1 MLNKEQVIEI
11 IKNSKSSYPQILKAH
26 HKETYDV
33 INKFYEDGRFS
44 EKVYRW
50 LNSDEIVGRC
60 KECDSI
66 TKFMDIDNGYREFCS
81 AKCANQS
88 SASVRSIT
96 LKETNNRKHYE
107 YYEKINCVVCG
118 KEFEALKYREQKC
131 CSGKCSGIYV
141 SNIPNRMKKIKATK
155 LERHGNEMYVNPD
168 KARETCLKKYGV
180 DNVFKF
186 REMKDKI
193 KIMNLKTYGV
203 DWTFQ
208 SPIIKEKIKMTN
220 LERYGVENPAQSS
233 EIQERVKSTFNEHYG
248 VDNVFKHKETMNDI
262 YKSNILKYGS
272 KIPVNGP
279 TLKSQMLKTF
289 RKTIFSSI
297 ISRLNEKCGDVI
309 PLFTIDEYINTYR
322 DNKYRF
328 KCNKCNVE
336 FEDNID
342 GGHLPRC
349 LICNPFIAGFS
360 LDEREISDYVK
371 SIVGDVNVIE
381 NDRSIL
387 GGLELDIYVPTKNV
401 AIEYNGLY
409 WHSEHSGNKPKKYH
423 KNKTELCEAKG
434 IRLIQIFEDEWQQ
447 KKDIVKSKI
456 KHILQD
462 NLKEVAIYARK
473 CIIKP
478 IDDCKQLMTENHIQG
493 NCPASIKLGAFYNDK
508 LVAAM
513 TFGNRRVA
521 MGKKT
526 SAVGEYELLRFAT
539 TKRVVGIASKLMSYF
554 IKNYT
559 PNKITTYADRRW
571 SVGKLYENI
580 GFTLVSKTE
589 PNYYYF
595 KVGETRRWH
604 RFNFRKDQLPKRLS
618 KFDINL
624 TEWENMQLNGY
635 DRIWDCGNMKF
646 EWNKKTC

>member
-1 MLNKEQVIEI
+1 MLTKEQVIEI

-26 HKETYDV
+26 HKETYEV
-33 INKFYEDGRFS
+33 INKFYTDGRFS

-50 LNSDEIVGRC
+50 LHSNEIVGRC
-60 KECDSI
+60 KECNLP
-66 TKFMDIDNGYREFCS
+66 TKFLDIDNGYRLYCS
-81 AKCANQS
+81 TKCSNKGTAPDRSKTLIETNKEKHYDYYDKIKCA
-88 SASVRSIT
+88 
-96 LKETNNRKHYE
+96 
-107 YYEKINCVVCG
+107 VCG

-131 CSGKCSGIYV
+131 CSGKCCGIYV
-141 SNIPNRMKKIKATK
+141 ANSPNRMEKIKATK
-155 LERHGNEMYVNPD
+155 LERYGDEMYVNPD
-168 KARETCLKKYGV
+168 KARETCLKRYGV
-180 DNVFKF
+180 DNIFKSP
-186 REMKDKI
+186 EIKDKI
-193 KIMNLKTYGV
+193 KNMNLKTYGV
-203 DWTFQ
+203 EWTFQ
-208 SPIIKEKIKMTN
+208 SPVIKEKIKLTN

-233 EIQERVKSTFNEHYG
+233 EIKLKIKDIMNEKYG
-248 VDNVFKHKETMNDI
+248 VDNIFQHEETMNMI
-262 YKSNILKYGS
+262 YANNIINYGT
-272 KIPVNGP
+272 KIPVNCEE
-279 TLKSQMLKTF
+279 LQQQVIRKSYDKAYHRNVDRLSDTHEF
-289 RKTIFSSI
+289 LFSV
-297 ISRLNEKCGDVI
+297 E
-309 PLFTIDEYINTYR
+309 EYHGLEGMY
-322 DNKYRF
+322 KF
-328 KCNKCNVE
+328 KCKKCNTK
-336 FEDNID
+336 FEDHMD
-342 GGHLPRC
+342 GNGHPRC

-360 LDEREISDYVK
+360 LDEVELCDYVK
-371 SIVGDVNVIE
+371 LLVGDSNVVE

-387 GGLELDIYVPTKNV
+387 GGLELDIYVPSKMV

-409 WHSEHSGNKPKKYH
+409 WHSEHSGQKPKRYH
-423 KNKTELCEAKG
+423 KNKTELCESKG
-434 IRLIQIFEDEWQQ
+434 IRLIHIFEDEWQQ
-447 KKDIVKSKI
+447 KKNIVKSKI

-478 IDDCKQLMTENHIQG
+478 IDDCKELMMNNHIQG
-493 NCPASIKLGAFYNDK
+493 NCPAAIKLGAFYNDE

-513 TFGNRRVA
+513 TLGNRRVA

-554 IKNYT
+554 IKTYN

-624 TEWENMQLNGY
+624 TEWENCKADGY
-635 DRIWDCGNMKF
+635 DRIWDSGNIKY
-646 EWNKKTC
+646 EWNKA